1 MVGLLLAGGICL
13 TMLGVY
19 SMCMVAGEA
28 DRAMEQDYIQAK
40 KDRAGSASDSERDH
54 E

>member
-1 MVGLLLAGGICL
+1 MGIVL
-13 TMLGVY
+13 GLGVCLFMLIIY

-28 DRAMEQDYIQAK
+28 DRAMEQDLIKAK
-40 KDRAGSASDSERDH
+40 KDRAGSASESERDH

>member
-1 MVGLLLAGGICL
+1 MGIVLGLGVCLVMV
-13 TMLGVY
+13 TVY
-19 SMCMVAGEA
+19 SMCMAAGQYDEA
-28 DRAMEQDYIQAK
+28 IEKDFIQAK

>member
-1 MVGLLLAGGICL
+1 MGLLIG
-13 TMLGVY
+13 LGVCFAMVCVY
-19 SMCMVAGEA
+19 SMCMVAGQYDE
-28 DRAMEQDYIQAK
+28 AMEKDFIQAK

>member
-1 MVGLLLAGGICL
+1 MVGLLIAGGVCL
-13 TMLGVY
+13 TMFGVY
-19 SMCMVAGEA
+19 SMCMIAGEA
-28 DRAMEQDYIQAK
+28 DRAMEQDLIQAK

>member
-1 MVGLLLAGGICL
+1 MGLVLGLGVCLVMV
-13 TMLGVY
+13 TVY
-19 SMCMVAGEA
+19 SMCMVAGQYDE
-28 DRAMEQDYIQAK
+28 AMEQDYIQAK

>member
-1 MVGLLLAGGICL
+1 MGIVLGLGICL

-28 DRAMEQDYIQAK
+28 DRAMEQDLIQAK

>member
-1 MVGLLLAGGICL
+1 MAGLLLAGGVCL
-13 TMLGVY
+13 TMFGVY
-19 SMCMVAGEA
+19 SLCMIAGEV
-28 DRAMEQDYIQAK
+28 DKIMEQDLIQAK